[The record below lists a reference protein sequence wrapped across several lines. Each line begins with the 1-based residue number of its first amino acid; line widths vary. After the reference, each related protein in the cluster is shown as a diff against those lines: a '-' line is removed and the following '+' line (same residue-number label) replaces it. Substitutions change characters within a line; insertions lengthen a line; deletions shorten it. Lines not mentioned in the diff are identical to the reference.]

1 MANIPHALK
10 EFRESL
16 AAGRNSEVSPRTV
29 VGWFGSGRRSALIN
43 SYIYAALAQVGLR
56 AIEDF
61 ESINL
66 DAPLTFELLEV
77 PVPDETPLETQSR
90 ESAQTRKRD
99 DPTLRVQ
106 VLSAAIRYPEIVLP
120 TAPLSRAITIML
132 AKDYSQL
139 PVVGNHKLS
148 GAVSWRSIGRRLSL
162 GARAA
167 VVSDCLED
175 AAEIRLD
182 TPLLSAIE
190 QITKTE
196 FALIVDSSRHLK
208 GLVTTADLSREFK
221 TLSEPF
227 LLLRETENY
236 IRTLMADAFTL
247 DELQSFRDPN
257 IRRNIVSV
265 DDLSLG
271 EMLRALERD
280 LGWRKLQLPLD
291 RDLFMKSLQVVRT
304 IRNDVMHFDPDPIES
319 ERLNTLI
326 EFVRLLQ
333 ALGERS
339 PLPKEFHQ

>member
-1 MANIPHALK
+1 MPNIPNALK
-10 EFRESL
+10 EFRESV
-16 AAGRNSEVSPRTV
+16 AAGRNGEVSPRTI
-29 VGWFGSGRRSALIN
+29 VGWFGSERRSALIN
-43 SYIYAALAQVGLR
+43 SYVHAALAQVGLR
-56 AIEDF
+56 VLEDF
-61 ESINL
+61 ESVNI
-66 DAPLTFELLEV
+66 DAPLTFELLEI
-77 PVPDETPLETQSR
+77 PERDETPQETDHQ

-106 VLSAAIRYPEIVLP
+106 VLSAAIRFPEVVLP

-139 PVVGNHKLS
+139 PVIANHKLR
-148 GAVSWRSIGRRLSL
+148 GAISWRSIGRRLSL
-162 GARAA
+162 GAQAT

-190 QITKTE
+190 QITRTE
-196 FALIVDSSRHLK
+196 FALIVDSSRQLK

-247 DELQSFRDPN
+247 NELQSFRDPK
-257 IRRNIVSV
+257 IRRKIASV

-271 EMLRALERD
+271 EMLRGLERD
-280 LGWRKLQLPLD
+280 SSWNKLRLPLD
-291 RDLFMKSLQVVRT
+291 RDLFMESLEVVRT

-319 ERLNTLI
+319 ERLSTLN

-333 ALGERS
+333 ALGECS
-339 PLPKEFHQ
+339 PVAREPHQ